1 MSEEIWKPIKGTDGK
16 YEVCNLGYV
25 RTNGKRPGLLT
36 LTKQPKGYLYA
47 MIEFP
52 DGKKKNCRVHR
63 LVAEYF
69 LPNPDNLPCINH
81 IDGDKTNNIVS
92 NLEWCTYQ
100 QNMQHAVRIG
110 LTHPH
115 QWTDEERKQI
125 SERNKGQVVSNKQRQ
140 KISEALKGRPRPDV
154 SARQKGKAPSRK
166 AIEAS
171 IATRKRKA
179 EERSAERAMQPK
191 KPRAKGW
198 HWSNEAKQRLREQRM
213 KRGLK

>member
-1 MSEEIWKPIKGTDGK
+1 MEQEQWKPIQGTEGK
-16 YEVCNLGYV
+16 YEVSNVGHV
-25 RTNGKRPGLLT
+25 KTNGKRPGLLT

-47 MIEFP
+47 MIEYP

-81 IDGDKTNNIVS
+81 IDGNKLNNHID

-100 QNMQHAVRIG
+100 YNMQHAVRTG

-125 SERNKGQVVSNKQRQ
+125 SERNRAYMLSH
-140 KISEALKGRPRPDV
+140 PRKNP
-154 SARQKGKAPSRK
+154 A
-166 AIEAS
+166 AS
-171 IATRKRKA
+171 F
-179 EERSAERAMQPK
+179 
-191 KPRAKGW
+191 
-198 HWSNEAKQRLREQRM
+198 
-213 KRGLK
+213 